1 MINERALD
9 ALREK
14 VSESEGKKRFSHT
27 LGVERAARTLGA
39 LLLPEKICEL
49 AAAALLH
56 DITKEFSFEKQL
68 KSCEEFGIILGRYDH
83 MSPSVLHAMTGEGYI
98 KKHFPEFA
106 DEEVLSAVRKHTTG
120 DENMSVFDKIIF
132 IADYIEDGRTYPE
145 CINVREMLLTGLEN
159 ETAEAR
165 LSRLD
170 AAVIAA
176 LDNTV
181 RELLEKGK
189 IISEKTFMARNSII
203 ASKNRS

>member
-1 MINERALD
+1 
-9 ALREK
+9 
-14 VSESEGKKRFSHT
+14 
-27 LGVERAARTLGA
+27 
-39 LLLPEKICEL
+39 
-49 AAAALLH
+49 
-56 DITKEFSFEKQL
+56 
-68 KSCEEFGIILGRYDH
+68 
-83 MSPSVLHAMTGEGYI
+83 
-98 KKHFPEFA
+98 
-106 DEEVLSAVRKHTTG
+106 
-120 DENMSVFDKIIF
+120 MSVFDKIIF